1 MESKHL
7 TDAEIQDYL
16 DGNTGR
22 EDSTAAEHLD
32 SCSLCKKNLE
42 LYRCLYSGLS
52 DDAGYELSV
61 DFADK
66 VVSSVGLGYSRDYLK
81 RYASVLVSIIGV
93 VAAIAALYYFT
104 DIPKIIAGGAWFG
117 WFDSILKG
125 RTFSSMT
132 GYASSAGNSVSLIVS
147 GGLALVT
154 IWVVDR
160 FMIRSKRRPSS
171 LVI

>member
-16 DGNTGR
+16 DGDADR
-22 EDSTAAEHLD
+22 EDSTTAKHLD

-42 LYRCLYSGLS
+42 LYRCLYSGLC
-52 DDAGYELSV
+52 DDVGYELSV

-66 VVSSVGLGYSRDYLK
+66 VVSSVGLGDSRGYIK
-81 RYASVLVSIIGV
+81 RYANALATIVGS
-93 VAAIAALYYFT
+93 VAALAALYCFT
-104 DIPKIIAGGAWFG
+104 DIPKIIAGGAWLG
-117 WFDSILKG
+117 WFDSILGG
-125 RTFSSMT
+125 RIYSSMT
-132 GYASSAGNSVSLIVS
+132 GYASSAGNTVSLIIS
-147 GGLALVT
+147 GILALVT
-154 IWVVDR
+154 IWAVDR

>member
-16 DGNTGR
+16 DGNADR
-22 EDSTAAEHLD
+22 EDSTTAEHLD
-32 SCSLCKKNLE
+32 SCSLCKKNLY
-42 LYRCLYSGLS
+42 LYRSLYSGLS

-66 VVSSVGLGYSRDYLK
+66 VVSSVGLGDSRGLFR
-81 RYASVLVSIIGV
+81 RYANVLVSIIGV

-125 RTFSSMT
+125 RIFT
-132 GYASSAGNSVSLIVS
+132 GIAGFANSPGNTVSLIIS
-147 GGLALVT
+147 GVLALVT
-154 IWVVDR
+154 IWAVDR

>member
-1 MESKHL
+1 VESEHL

-16 DGNTGR
+16 DGNVDR
-22 EDSTAAEHLD
+22 DESTLGAHLD

-52 DDAGYELSV
+52 DDDGYELSV

-66 VVSSVGLGYSRDYLK
+66 VVSSVGLGDSRSLFP
-81 RYASVLVSIIGV
+81 RYANVLVSIIGI
-93 VAAIAALYYFT
+93 VAAIGALYYFT
-104 DIPKIIAGGAWFG
+104 DMPKIIAGGAWLG

-125 RTFSSMT
+125 RIYASMA
-132 GYASSAGNSVSLIVS
+132 GYASSAGNTVSLIIS
-147 GGLALVT
+147 GALALVT
-154 IWVVDR
+154 IWAVDR

>member
-52 DDAGYELSV
+52 DGAGYELSV

-104 DIPKIIAGGAWFG
+104 DILKIIAGGAWFG

-125 RTFSSMT
+125 RIFSSMT

>member
-16 DGNTGR
+16 DGNDVR

-32 SCSLCKKNLE
+32 SCGLCKKNLE

-66 VVSSVGLGYSRDYLK
+66 VVSSVGLGESRGFFR
-81 RYASVLVSIIGV
+81 RYANVLVSIIGV

-104 DIPKIIAGGAWFG
+104 DIPKIIAGGAWLG

-125 RTFSSMT
+125 RIFSSMT
-132 GYASSAGNSVSLIVS
+132 GYASSAGNTVSLIIS
-147 GGLALVT
+147 GVLALVT